1 MEPSCLDLSFIGC
14 CFISK
19 TLTKNWEDVFSL
31 GLFFPQ
37 ICINDLKVSSH
48 NLFSSDFPR
57 EETVDMMNLIST
69 SIHALRCWRQS
80 FVPPWLHKVLSS
92 LDMQRADTQ
101 SLFIIHIRLIGSR
114 IYSWHGQR
122 PRNKSL
128 CWNIGTDCWPV
139 AVMRPH
145 LYKHLSNS
153 FSVQTL
159 SCRLITHIAHVVK
172 IANFY
177 RTADSWKMFKK
188 VLTGIA

>member
-19 TLTKNWEDVFSL
+19 TLTKNWGDVFSL

-57 EETVDMMNLIST
+57 EETVDMMDLIST
-69 SIHALRCWRQS
+69 LIHVLRCWRQS
-80 FVPPWLHKVLSS
+80 FVPVWLHKVFVKYLWQQHLSS
-92 LDMQRADTQ
+92 LDMQRVDTQ
-101 SLFIIHIRLIGSR
+101 SLYLIHIRLIGSR

-122 PRNKSL
+122 PRNKSF

-139 AVMRPH
+139 AVMSRPH
-145 LYKHLSNS
+145 FYKHLSNS
-153 FSVQTL
+153 FSDKRFRV
-159 SCRLITHIAHVVK
+159 
-172 IANFY
+172 
-177 RTADSWKMFKK
+177 D
-188 VLTGIA
+188 